1 MNKLFLAA
9 IAGLLSV
16 GAMDAFRHNGGR
28 CCPTRTARS
37 CARTSCAPACAAE
50 LVPPRCTKM
59 IEVPKT
65 VMELKEIEVEPEMV
79 RTPNADRIVR
89 HPQPCEEVKIP
100 LPQQYRIEQ
109 RHVPDVVEVIKVPD
123 TISYR
128 CPADSTTCGSRSVS
142 CCN

>member
-1 MNKLFLAA
+1 MK
-9 IAGLLSV
+9 
-16 GAMDAFRHNGGR
+16 
-28 CCPTRTARS
+28 T
-37 CARTSCAPACAAE
+37 
-50 LVPPRCTKM
+50 

-79 RTPNADRIVR
+79 RTPNPDRIVR

-128 CPADSTTCGSRSVS
+128 CPADCNVAPVASCGRSMS